1 MGDTFHWKLEGL
13 DRQRFE
19 AYTKL
24 LSLRHGGQASDPV
37 TFEPR
42 DEDFDSIELPGDD
55 DSVVG
60 QKLTSHGENAMR
72 CAFLDR
78 LAEILSSAKGGYH
91 VAAALMVQSPD
102 MIEVSVAKNRGIKQ
116 KDKAFIESFET
127 VLKKIPS
134 IQHCWSCDEYDEL
147 WELLVD
153 QYETRV
159 NGYISDLR
167 QALDSMQLEHLG
179 DHRSET
185 QYGAMECID
194 KLLVLLHGAKID
206 TNTLL
211 LEAHAIRKLF
221 TISQFESINPKKPSA
236 GRKVYETINLLGRL
250 RGAFWTFVRAA
261 ERIEGFD
268 QLRVRCVELQS
279 LMEASSKRKKKKMLR
294 TRAWTVGQALNSLGL
309 PFTDEQAKALMS
321 SGAGKVQI
329 DTKDKLVGKFDKLKA
344 PDDEIHA
351 EVQLV
356 IDLARRASSFDE
368 AFKYIG
374 CSKRSCLLCAS
385 LISNIGS
392 FTTRGCHGK
401 VYGLW
406 VVPELNG
413 LPTNAVESI
422 HSGVKKLEDN
432 IKEILLGRQDKP
444 IVRAKESTIGG
455 SSIATAIPT
464 TDDQNIAALI
474 ASRLSIERQHAASG
488 QSFERPASPEYKND
502 SDEEFLHPQTAVSP
516 TAPETQGECNVC
528 EEITERHCSLC
539 GRDWFCNLS
548 CQSQMGIYH
557 LFQCNARPL
566 TTADYLYRSCLS
578 DEFPEDAEV
587 LEDFGFTRCKGHE
600 RTFLLGVYIGLFVHL
615 QVSSE
620 KVDLWRRENTLL
632 ENIKREFAAIPERSM
647 GRYFPWLLR
656 NTHVL
661 RQDTPV
667 PKSEDAGHD
676 ELQEMIDAARP
687 YLEREDRD
695 KDIAELE
702 PMAKQYCFL
711 FFAITGSSA
720 HPPPT
725 EVPKDMWYNFGF
737 PACIIPSF
745 GNLSPQGVQ
754 HAEGRL
760 GSFYN
765 TLLYGNKIHRDRAVA
780 LDMPYYGP
788 PDRPTCSFHEF
799 WTFWNLSIL
808 PLLFDKYGYGKEADQ
823 SWPYLRK
830 FLSTPPRE
838 RPLVWRLCQYL
849 AIWDVNAVDTIPV
862 IRDAAEAYG
871 IHSSLNARDRL
882 MMYEFYRRL
891 LPAVNPLELDE
902 ACRKGTLLKF
912 STRHLDNKLD
922 PGVKSILVR
931 LDISKRV

>member
-1 MGDTFHWKLEGL
+1 MGDTFHWKLDGL

-37 TFEPR
+37 TFEPL
-42 DEDFDSIELPGDD
+42 DEDLDIVELPDDD

-60 QKLTSHGENAMR
+60 QQLTSHGKSEIR
-72 CAFLDR
+72 RAFLDR
-78 LAEILSSAKGGYH
+78 LSEILASAKGGYH
-91 VAAALMVQSPD
+91 VAAALMVQSRD
-102 MIEVSVAKNRGIKQ
+102 MVEISVAKNRGIKQ
-116 KDKAFIESFET
+116 KDKAFIESFEN
-127 VLKKIPS
+127 VLRKIPS
-134 IQHCWSCDEYDEL
+134 VKHCTSCDEYDEL

-153 QYETRV
+153 QYETRI

-167 QALDSMQLEHLG
+167 RALDPTQLEQLRHC
-179 DHRSET
+179 HSESWD
-185 QYGAMECID
+185 GVIECVD
-194 KLLVLLHGAKID
+194 KLFALLHDDKMN

-221 TISQFESINPKKPSA
+221 TISQFESIDPKKPSF
-236 GRKVYETINLLGRL
+236 GRKIYETINLLGRL
-250 RGAFWTFVRAA
+250 RGAFWTFIRGA

-279 LMEASSKRKKKKMLR
+279 LMEASSKRKRKMLR
-294 TRAWTVGQALNSLGL
+294 TRAWTIGQAFKSLDL
-309 PFTDEQAKALMS
+309 PFTDERTKALMS
-321 SGAGKVQI
+321 SGADKVHI
-329 DTKDKLVGKFDKLKA
+329 NTKDKLVSKFDKLKA

-356 IDLARRASSFDE
+356 LDLARRASSFDE

-406 VVPELNG
+406 VIPELNG
-413 LPTNAVESI
+413 LNPNAVESI

-432 IKEILLGRQDKP
+432 IKEILLDRQGRP
-444 IVRAKESTIGG
+444 IVHAKESTIGG
-455 SSIATAIPT
+455 SSIATAIPS
-464 TDDQNIAALI
+464 TDDQDLASLI

-488 QSFERPASPEYKND
+488 QSFERSVSPEYSAD
-502 SDEEFLHPQTAVSP
+502 SDEEFLPSQIAESP
-516 TAPETQGECNVC
+516 RTPATQGECHAC
-528 EEITERHCSLC
+528 EEMTERHCSLC

-548 CQSQMGIYH
+548 CQSKMGIYH

-566 TTADYLYRSCLS
+566 TTADYLYKSCLS
-578 DEFPEDAEV
+578 DEFPDDPEV
-587 LEDFGFTRCKGHE
+587 LEDFGFTRCKSTE
-600 RTFLLGVYIGLFVHL
+600 RTFLLGVYIGLFLHL

-620 KVDLWRRENTLL
+620 KVDLWRREDTLL
-632 ENIKREFAAIPERSM
+632 ENIKREFAAIPERSR

-661 RQDTPV
+661 RRDTPV
-667 PKSEDAGHD
+667 LQRGDPGVG
-676 ELQEMIDAARP
+676 ELQQMIDDARP
-687 YLEREDRD
+687 YLESDDRNKDFD
-695 KDIAELE
+695 KLE
-702 PMAKQYCFL
+702 PMSKQYCFL
-711 FFAITGSSA
+711 FFAITIGNT

-725 EVPKDMWYNFGF
+725 EVTQDMWYNFGF
-737 PACIIPSF
+737 PACVISSF
-745 GNLSPQGVQ
+745 GHLDPQGIQ
-754 HAEGRL
+754 HSESRL

-765 TLLYGNKIHRDRAVA
+765 SFFCGNKIHRDRAVA

-788 PDRPTCSFHEF
+788 PDRPTCSFREF
-799 WTFWNLSIL
+799 WTCWNLSIL
-808 PLLFDKYGYGKEADQ
+808 PLLFDKYGYGKDADQ

-830 FLSTPPRE
+830 YLSTPPQE

-862 IRDAAEAYG
+862 IRAAAEAYG
-871 IHSSLNARDRL
+871 IHSSLNAKDRL

-891 LPAVNPLELDE
+891 LPAVNPLQLDE
-902 ACRKGTLLKF
+902 ACQKGTLLKF
-912 STRHLDNKLD
+912 TTQHLDNKLD
-922 PGVKSILVR
+922 PGIKSVLVR